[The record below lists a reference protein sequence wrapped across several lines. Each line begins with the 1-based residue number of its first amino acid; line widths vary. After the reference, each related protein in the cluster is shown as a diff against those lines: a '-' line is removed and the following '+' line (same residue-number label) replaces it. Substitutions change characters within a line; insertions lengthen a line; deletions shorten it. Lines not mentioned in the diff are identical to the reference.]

1 MGWAPGPDSSALAS
15 LWYQHAATLE
25 PSTGLSGSML
35 RFACGIRVCCHIPT
49 VEAAAQCADRWISYP
64 QRTPAATDSGG
75 ETQSLAMGHS
85 FSLLWPLAHQE

>member
-1 MGWAPGPDSSALAS
+1 MRGQEEWCLWNKIAPPSSS
-15 LWYQHAATLE
+15 
-25 PSTGLSGSML
+25 
-35 RFACGIRVCCHIPT
+35 T